1 MATLSPF
8 LTPSSPPPHTHIY
21 TQAKLHR
28 RGSQVDT
35 AIFARF
41 LPMFS
46 FIFALLTLLCYRVFS
61 LLPALLD
68 TRTHPHI
75 HTHMRTHS
83 HTGTLLAQF
92 PGTSPQSSAQ
102 CLGLVYSTSRQNSAP
117 DTLVSPP
124 GLFPIFLSSALDPP
138 KHPTKTYKSG
148 TCPNGLLQLKASLS
162 PSLFARM
169 FSLALA
175 LRFLL
180 SCTDVCLRHSFVSSF
195 PYSQLLPILF
205 QALTC
210 CWFYKPIQE
219 IDNQLIIVTKFYV
232 LYLKYKLRAIWKQKT
247 GQSFLLGLWG
257 KATGEELYVNRILK
271 DE

>member
-8 LTPSSPPPHTHIY
+8 LTLSSQTHPHPHPHPHPHTH
-21 TQAKLHR
+21 THTPAKSHR

-46 FIFALLTLLCYRVFS
+46 LIFALLTLLCYRVFS

-68 TRTHPHI
+68 THTHPHI
-75 HTHMRTHS
+75 HTHIHTHMHTHS

-92 PGTSPQSSAQ
+92 PGASPQSSAQ
-102 CLGLVYSTSRQNSAP
+102 CLGLVDSISRQNSAP
-117 DTLVSPP
+117 DSLVSPP
-124 GLFPIFLSSALDPP
+124 GSFPIFLSSALDPP

-148 TCPNGLLQLKASLS
+148 TCPNGLLQLKTSLS
-162 PSLFARM
+162 PSLFAPM
-169 FSLALA
+169 FTLALA

-219 IDNQLIIVTKFYV
+219 VDNQLIIVTKF
-232 LYLKYKLRAIWKQKT
+232 
-247 GQSFLLGLWG
+247 
-257 KATGEELYVNRILK
+257 
-271 DE
+271 